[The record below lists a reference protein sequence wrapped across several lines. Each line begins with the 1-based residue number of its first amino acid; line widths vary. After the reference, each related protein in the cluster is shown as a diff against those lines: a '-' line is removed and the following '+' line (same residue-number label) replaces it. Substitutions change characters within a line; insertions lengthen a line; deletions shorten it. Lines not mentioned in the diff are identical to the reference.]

1 MNDEVHYLGGIA
13 DWIETH
19 ARWRGDRIALIEG
32 DRRLRYGELSDRV
45 DRLAGALAERGVGKG
60 DRVAGLLLNS
70 IPFLELTF
78 ACARLGAIFV
88 PLNFRLSPAEIGYI
102 LADCGARIVIHHTIF
117 APLLAPAQAADA
129 SLMSVVVDPA
139 QAEEGK
145 QTYDDWMARA
155 QPLAVKPMVSQQ
167 DVHVMMYTSG
177 TTGHPKGAMLTH
189 GNTTWNAINLMLNEN
204 ALTAEDVVLTVAPM
218 FHIGGLNIHTLPA
231 LYKGIPVVL
240 LPRFDPHET
249 LRTIERERVTSLF
262 LVPSMWLMLSQ
273 LPDFDNY
280 DLSSLRVLV
289 SGGAPCPIPVI
300 EFFQRRGLRFVE
312 GFGMTETA
320 PNACIL
326 DSADAVRKNGSV
338 GKPLMHMQMR
348 IVDDQDRDVIPGEVG
363 ELVVRGPNVFV
374 GYWNRPEATAEA
386 FRGGWFHTGDL
397 ARQDEEGYFYIVDR
411 KKDMLISGGENV
423 YPTEVEQV
431 LYRHPKVVELAV
443 VGAPDP
449 LWGEVPVL
457 VVVPK
462 EGEHLTLEEVRT
474 FCEGKL
480 AHFKIPKRLVEVPA
494 LPRNA
499 AGKVLKRE
507 LRRLVAGESLS

>member
-1 MNDEVHYLGGIA
+1 
-13 DWIETH
+13 
-19 ARWRGDRIALIEG
+19 
-32 DRRLRYGELSDRV
+32 
-45 DRLAGALAERGVGKG
+45 
-60 DRVAGLLLNS
+60 
-70 IPFLELTF
+70 
-78 ACARLGAIFV
+78 
-88 PLNFRLSPAEIGYI
+88 
-102 LADCGARIVIHHTIF
+102 
-117 APLLAPAQAADA
+117 
-129 SLMSVVVDPA
+129 
-139 QAEEGK
+139 
-145 QTYDDWMARA
+145 
-155 QPLAVKPMVSQQ
+155 
-167 DVHVMMYTSG
+167 
-177 TTGHPKGAMLTH
+177 
-189 GNTTWNAINLMLNEN
+189 
-204 ALTAEDVVLTVAPM
+204 
-218 FHIGGLNIHTLPA
+218 
-231 LYKGIPVVL
+231 
-240 LPRFDPHET
+240 
-249 LRTIERERVTSLF
+249 
-262 LVPSMWLMLSQ
+262 
-273 LPDFDNY
+273 
-280 DLSSLRVLV
+280 
-289 SGGAPCPIPVI
+289 VI

-348 IVDDQDRDVIPGEVG
+348 IVDDQDRDVTPGEVG
-363 ELVVRGPNVFV
+363 ELLVRGPNVFV

-449 LWGEVPVL
+449 LWGEIPVL
-457 VVVPK
+457 VVAPK
-462 EGEHLTLEEVRT
+462 EGEHLTLEEVRA

-480 AHFKIPKRLVEVPA
+480 AHFKIPKRIVEVAA

-507 LRRLVAGESLS
+507 LRRLVAGETLS

>member
-1 MNDEVHYLGGIA
+1 MNDDVHYLGGIA

-19 ARWRGDRIALIEG
+19 ARWHGERIALVEG
-32 DRRLRYGELSDRV
+32 ERRLSYGEFAARI
-45 DRLAGALAERGVGKG
+45 DRLAGALAERGIGKG

-102 LADCGARIVIHHTIF
+102 LADCGARIVVYHAVF
-117 APLLAPAQAADA
+117 APLLAPALAADPA
-129 SLMSVVVDPA
+129 LVTVPVDSVSREDGQPS
-139 QAEEGK
+139 
-145 QTYDDWMARA
+145 YDEWMASARS
-155 QPLAVKPMVSQQ
+155 LTEKPRVSQQ

-189 GNTTWNAINLMLNEN
+189 GNTTWNAINLMLSEN
-204 ALTAEDVVLTVAPM
+204 ALSTDDVVLTVAPM

-240 LPRFDPHET
+240 LPRFEPHET
-249 LRTIERERVTSLF
+249 LRTIARERVTALF

-273 LPDFDNY
+273 LPDFDAY

-348 IVDDQDRDVIPGEVG
+348 IVDDQDRDVTPGEVG

-431 LYRHPKVVELAV
+431 LYRHPKVVEVAV

-449 LWGEVPVL
+449 LWGEIPVL
-457 VVVPK
+457 VVAPK
-462 EGEHLTLEEVRT
+462 EGEHLTLEEVRA

-480 AHFKIPKRLVEVPA
+480 AHFKIPKRIVEVAA

-507 LRRLVAGESLS
+507 LRRLVAGETLS